1 MSSSD
6 MALELEKLRA
16 EVAALRAAK
25 GKAAAESKR
34 PDEAAAESAAPSS
47 DEPRAEEPDDHVPD
61 DHIKGQLEELT
72 DLLEAEIRDLPTITC
87 LAVFTA
93 GILLGR
99 FMR

>member
-1 MSSSD
+1 MNGNDTSS
-6 MALELEKLRA
+6 ELEKLRA

-25 GKAAAESKR
+25 EEAATESEETANASAEPS
-34 PDEAAAESAAPSS
+34 PSVPTSAPDDEAA
-47 DEPRAEEPDDHVPD
+47 EE
-61 DHIKGQLEELT
+61 HIRSQLEELS

-99 FMR
+99 FLR

>member
-6 MALELEKLRA
+6 TALELEKLRA

-25 GKAAAESKR
+25 EDMEPETEKPEPTRAGPSPAAGT
-34 PDEAAAESAAPSS
+34 AP
-47 DEPRAEEPDDHVPD
+47 EERTEEHF
-61 DHIKGQLEELT
+61 KGQLEELT
-72 DLLEAEIRDLPTITC
+72 DLLETEIRDLPTITC

-99 FMR
+99 FLR

>member
-6 MALELEKLRA
+6 TAQELEKLRA

-25 GKAAAESKR
+25 EDTGAEPAKT
-34 PDEAAAESAAPSS
+34 EAAPDPAPEEPEAKESA
-47 DEPRAEEPDDHVPD
+47 DHV
-61 DHIKGQLEELT
+61 KKQLTELA
-72 DLLEAEIRDLPTITC
+72 DLLEMEIRDLPTITC

-99 FMR
+99 FLR